1 MAVHRVS
8 EKVTSDDLY
17 YSGKVKRG
25 LLPPN
30 VKKKKKKKNHRPPVC
45 YESHQMS
52 EKPVILLV
60 WPYAQTQHFSRDSD
74 QHASGLLQLD
84 PATGYQSCHRYTV

>member
-30 VKKKKKKKNHRPPVC
+30 IKKNHRPPAC
-45 YESHQMS
+45 YESHQIS

-74 QHASGLLQLD
+74 RHASGLLQLD
-84 PATGYQSCHRYTV
+84 PTTGYQSCHRYNLINYI